1 MTNGAVS
8 EDAEMVHRTDLL
20 LKQYLYT
27 VFGERDAAKR
37 RAAIAV
43 IWNKDG
49 VFICRF
55 GAFAG
60 LESIDG
66 AIRSI
71 QEQFPHFVCSEL
83 SAPECFYGIGR
94 LAWGY
99 GLPNE
104 PPQITGLNVAV
115 VSNNRLSALYT
126 FLNPL

>member
-1 MTNGAVS
+1 
-8 EDAEMVHRTDLL
+8 MVDRTDLL

-49 VFICRF
+49 VFISTF
-55 GAFAG
+55 GAFTGAS
-60 LESIDG
+60 SIDG
-66 AIRSI
+66 AIHSI

-83 SAPECFYGIGR
+83 SAPECFHGIGR
-94 LAWGY
+94 SAWGY

-104 PPQITGLNVAV
+104 PPQVTGLNVGV
-115 VSNNRLSALYT
+115 VCNNRFNALYR
-126 FLNPL
+126 FLDPL

>member
-1 MTNGAVS
+1 M
-8 EDAEMVHRTDLL
+8 EIDDRTDLL
-20 LKQYLYT
+20 LKQHLYT

-49 VFICRF
+49 VLICKS
-55 GAFAG
+55 GVFAG
-60 LESIDG
+60 ISAIDG
-66 AIRSI
+66 AIHGI
-71 QEQFPHFVCSEL
+71 QEQFPRFVCSEL
-83 SAPECFYGIGR
+83 STPECFHGIGR

-126 FLNPL
+126 FLDPL

>member
-1 MTNGAVS
+1 MF
-8 EDAEMVHRTDLL
+8 DRTDLL
-20 LKQYLYT
+20 LKQHLYT
-27 VFGERDAAKR
+27 VFGERDTLRR

-49 VFICRF
+49 VFVCGF

-60 LESIDG
+60 VTLIDG
-66 AIRSI
+66 AIQSI

-126 FLNPL
+126 FLDPL

>member
-1 MTNGAVS
+1 
-8 EDAEMVHRTDLL
+8 MVNRTDLL
-20 LKQYLYT
+20 MKQHLYT

-37 RAAIAV
+37 RAAISV

-60 LESIDG
+60 VSSIDG
-66 AIRSI
+66 AIQSF
-71 QEQFPHFVCSEL
+71 QQQFPQFVCSEL
-83 SAPECFYGIGR
+83 SAPECFHGIGR

-104 PPQITGLNVAV
+104 APQITGLNIAV
-115 VSNNRLSALYT
+115 VSNDRLSALYT
-126 FLNPL
+126 FLDPL

>member
-1 MTNGAVS
+1 
-8 EDAEMVHRTDLL
+8 MVDRTDLL
-20 LKQYLYT
+20 LKQHLYT

-60 LESIDG
+60 LGSIDA
-66 AIRSI
+66 AIDSI

-83 SAPECFYGIGR
+83 RAPECFHGIAR

-99 GLPNE
+99 ELPNE
-104 PPQITGLNVAV
+104 PPQKTGVNNGV

-126 FLNPL
+126 FLHPL

>member
-1 MTNGAVS
+1 MGDS
-8 EDAEMVHRTDLL
+8 IDLL
-20 LKQYLYT
+20 LKQHLYA

-43 IWNKDG
+43 IWDKDA
-49 VFICRF
+49 VFVCKY

-60 LESIDG
+60 ISSIDG
-66 AIRSI
+66 AIERI
-71 QEQFPHFVCSEL
+71 QERFPQFVCSEL
-83 SAPECFYGIGR
+83 SAPESFHGIGR

-115 VSNNRLSALYT
+115 VSNDRLSALYT
-126 FLNPL
+126 FLDPL

>member
-1 MTNGAVS
+1 MS
-8 EDAEMVHRTDLL
+8 DRTDLL
-20 LKQYLYT
+20 LKQHLYT

-43 IWNKDG
+43 IWNPDG
-49 VFICRF
+49 VFVCRF

-60 LESIDG
+60 VSSIDG
-66 AIRSI
+66 AIHSI
-71 QEQFPHFVCSEL
+71 QKQFPQFVCSEL
-83 SAPECFYGIGR
+83 SAPECFHGIGK

-104 PPQITGLNVAV
+104 PPQITGLNVGV

-126 FLNPL
+126 FLDPL